1 MKRRDFLTLLGG
13 GAATWS
19 MAARAQQPATPV
31 VIGLLSSASPEALA
45 YVLTAM
51 RQGLKD
57 TGYTE
62 GQNLVI
68 EYRTASAA
76 YGRFP
81 ELAAD
86 LVRRKVALIIT
97 PSPPPA
103 LAAKAATTTI
113 PIVFLV
119 SGDPVQLGLVPS
131 LNRPGGNMTGVS
143 RLEGALGSKRLG
155 LLRQLVPAASII
167 GVLVNPNNPLTKAE
181 IADVSEGARAIGQQ
195 ILVLEASS
203 ERDFDQVF
211 ATLAERK
218 ASALLVEADP
228 FIGNQVDRLVRLA
241 ARYAIP
247 TIYERHEF
255 VAAGGL
261 MSYANERLG
270 AYHQVGVYAG
280 RILKGEKPGDL
291 PVVQATK
298 FELVINLKTARALG
312 LVVPPTLLALADE
325 VIE

>member
-1 MKRRDFLTLLGG
+1 MRRRDFITLLGG
-13 GAATWS
+13 TAVWPLPAQ
-19 MAARAQQPATPV
+19 AQQSATSV
-31 VIGLLSSASPEALA
+31 VIGFLSSSSPETLA
-45 YVLTAM
+45 HLLTAM
-51 RQGLKD
+51 RQGLKES
-57 TGYTE
+57 GYIE

-68 EYRTASAA
+68 EYRTASAD
-76 YGRFP
+76 YGQFP

-97 PSPPPA
+97 PSSPAA
-103 LAAKAATTTI
+103 LAAKAATATI
-113 PIVFLV
+113 PIVFHV
-119 SGDPVQLGLVPS
+119 NGDARQFGLVPS
-131 LNRPGGNMTGVS
+131 LNRPGGNITGVS
-143 RLEGALGSKRLG
+143 RLEDALGSKRLE

-167 GVLVNPNNPLTKAE
+167 GVLVNPNNPLTKGE
-181 IADVSEGARAIGQQ
+181 IADVSEGARAIGQP

-211 ATLAERK
+211 TTLAERK
-218 ASALLVEADP
+218 VSALLVEADP
-228 FIGNQVDRLVRLA
+228 FIGNQADRLVRLA

-247 TIYERHEF
+247 AIYDRREF
-255 VAAGGL
+255 PAAGGL
-261 MSYANERLG
+261 MSYGAERLDL
-270 AYHQVGVYAG
+270 YRQVGVYAG

-298 FELVINLKTARALG
+298 FELVINVKTARALG